1 MLIRTSKKTNRRSIG
16 SKANQHVGQWSLSA
30 QSQFRKVSKENRE
43 EFRKEKTVQELTK
56 QGFNEAA
63 ISGMTTLPESS
74 VKTLMKNTGKNIVLD
89 GRY

>member
-1 MLIRTSKKTNRRSIG
+1 MLIKTSKKTNNRG
-16 SKANQHVGQWSLSA
+16 SKPNQHVGQWSKPA
-30 QSQFRKVSKENRE
+30 QSQFRKVSKENKE

-63 ISGMTTLPESS
+63 ISGMTTLSESS
-74 VKTLMKNTGKNIVLD
+74 VKSMMKKTGQNIVLD